1 MFLGTICLQMNLIM
15 VNVNVRHVWSQNW
28 LPGLYS
34 CLLLSLSLTLSLSIC
49 VHMHMYVIMYRQL
62 TLNNTEVRG
71 MDTPPPAQ
79 SKMHVQLLIS
89 QKRNC

>member
-34 CLLLSLSLTLSLSIC
+34 CLLLSLSLMLSLSIC
-49 VHMHMYVIMYRQL
+49 VYMHMYVIMYRKL
-62 TLNNTEVRG
+62 TLNNTEVRLG
-71 MDTPPPAQ
+71 AWTTTPGTVKNACTTFDF
-79 SKMHVQLLIS
+79 SKT
-89 QKRNC
+89 